1 MFLRKLIINSSVFP
15 TKDYYPFNLEIFQKT
30 KEIEFKSPVTF
41 FAGENGSG
49 KSTLLKAIARKWK
62 IHLWCET
69 DFNPAVRNPYADLL
83 YTSLTTENGEEVP
96 GAFFAAQNFKR
107 YAELVDE
114 WAKVSPEYLIHHG
127 GEPLTSKS
135 HGQTNMQYFRS
146 RFKIKGLYLLD
157 EPEAALSPKT
167 QLELLQVISE
177 SVQNGNVQF
186 IIATHSPILLGM
198 KDAEIFG
205 FNDVP
210 ISPIPFHE
218 TDYYKIYKEV
228 MNSYLE

>member
-1 MFLRKLIINSSVFP
+1 MFLHQIQINQAVFP
-15 TKDYYPFNLEIFQKT
+15 NSDYYPFNLEIFQKT
-30 KEIEFKSPVTF
+30 KSIDIKSQVTF

-62 IHLWCET
+62 IHLWCESEYS
-69 DFNPAVRNPYADLL
+69 PPEKNPYAELL
-83 YTSLTTENGEEVP
+83 YACLTIENGEEVP

-127 GEPLTSKS
+127 GEALTSKS

-157 EPEAALSPKT
+157 EPEAALSPKS

-177 SVQNGNVQF
+177 AMENGNTQF

-198 KDAEIFG
+198 KGADILSF
-205 FNDVP
+205 DTIP
-210 ISPIPFHE
+210 ISPIAFTQTE
-218 TDYYKIYKEV
+218 YFKIYKEV
-228 MNSYLE
+228 MNNFE